1 MKKKIFYFFIVFF
14 VKLTNYLPIVIDCVS
29 CTSLMLN
36 VRLRLTLAKLDN
48 AANL

>member
-1 MKKKIFYFFIVFF
+1 MLDQIVILFREIENFF
-14 VKLTNYLPIVIDCVS
+14 LPIVIDCDS